1 MAKLPFQ
8 QTKVLPGAEVG
19 AFKSSGITPPPS
31 LQGVIDSG
39 TQFYGAQMD
48 VAESMMDLGQ
58 TIAKAVMIDKNEKER
73 KRKIEEDQF
82 EDEKLGFMAEKLFQL
97 EKNYIYEPEKYEAA
111 SKKLFLDSKEGS
123 RSVLSGFINDAKKR
137 GFSEP
142 FIARLTRNIKS
153 MGLQSNR
160 AMWRQAMDQDEFKY
174 KRQRSYHEDKA
185 TNKYVRDLFRTELD
199 LTIEENE
206 VLDDNRI
213 ARIEQGLQQIAD
225 QIVTVGNG
233 YTGKDYPDDEARTL
247 KKGQIVEQLRKDL
260 ITSENRWNHTALQRR
275 LRRENKE
282 ENEAY
287 LDAESELVQSFINAQ
302 VYDIENLSTDTY
314 DRTDIQE
321 DITRIASVQ
330 AFKIYPSKIVDGKD
344 ENAVKRSEF
353 MEETIGALNRKF
365 VEENGSLKVQNA
377 RRAAQ
382 KVLEDE
388 QEEERIAALDQQNRE
403 TEAANALNREIS
415 KINSAFINGDIDVEE
430 AIKQAEEYKEL
441 VGDFYKLSVKGL
453 TEQEK
458 KKKTELNRRLIGNLE
473 TLITSDDLSWRA
485 AEAQKKLTETREQKR
500 LEANERAKYVRR
512 EVDLAA
518 SEYLELASQLFL
530 DQQKNPKDD
539 REFKNALNGVLDKII
554 MERAGDGED
563 FVDEELAEA
572 IDSELNNV
580 VIQDWY
586 QVASKQ
592 QSDAITLEASQA
604 SIDYIYGKDGKP
616 GLNRILEEA
625 FNKDM
630 TWKDTSNDIEKEIRL
645 LQERT
650 SLGLSDEAKERF
662 INSPELREQKEAKI
676 ETLRNQVT
684 QREDEKLKVS
694 LERRMNDV
702 ATGRD
707 LGQFKAPPRTF
718 RDAENLLTNRQE
730 SDWRMVHIANLLEE
744 HVGDVDG
751 LYSRDEAIQILGKY
765 AERIDRAD
773 ALGLIDR
780 DPIAAEKALAPVKQG
795 NLDAL
800 FPNLQPDE
808 RERLKIQAGNSIQQG
823 RTGSKADIRNQFNNE
838 IKRVLANDYQFDES
852 SEMLDGS
859 DPTFMERI
867 VKPLVGDP
875 EQGGLYEQW
884 EYEVMQSKMQY
895 AKEISKAVNG
905 GNPKYGNERLE
916 YKTAEQLQA
925 LLADFKPGTFDAGY
939 VEQGKRYDRGFMD
952 EVYNSFAQ
960 GVHQILT
967 KRASDPAFYPADRW
981 KEMMKERGAQVNMFS
996 RERAEYIMEQQEAFA
1011 PGSMPKLFTNAE
1023 LEGIDAEWNDA
1034 DSLGRAGMLN
1044 EMQQTVSDPTIFSQM
1059 FNDVAENTSV
1069 NYSDQLYLEHKDN
1082 GAILRRLQTARQL
1095 NMSDINTKLGTLET
1109 DLETFD
1115 VELFENEQL
1124 NHFLAAFSDEPN
1136 RMADWYQLV
1145 RSYAV
1150 TGMRDDDSDK
1160 AVTESVQQLLSSKYH
1175 IHSGDPNED
1184 DIEGSSIWI
1193 PKQFIPDRP
1202 ADMGGLMEE
1211 QTRFEPITKDD
1222 FTKSLQRFVKD
1233 EVPALVGK
1241 NTYAA
1246 SAAGNYHF
1254 RNSDDGQG
1262 LTLHFFSEAG
1272 SYPVPDKEGNTIQLN
1287 WDQLRNLVFDV
1298 RSLGYKAGRIP
1309 KERVDLRLR
1318 SYQEQMQLQEV
1329 R

>member
-1 MAKLPFQ
+1 
-8 QTKVLPGAEVG
+8 
-19 AFKSSGITPPPS
+19 
-31 LQGVIDSG
+31 
-39 TQFYGAQMD
+39 
-48 VAESMMDLGQ
+48 
-58 TIAKAVMIDKNEKER
+58 
-73 KRKIEEDQF
+73 
-82 EDEKLGFMAEKLFQL
+82 
-97 EKNYIYEPEKYEAA
+97 
-111 SKKLFLDSKEGS
+111 
-123 RSVLSGFINDAKKR
+123 
-137 GFSEP
+137 
-142 FIARLTRNIKS
+142 
-153 MGLQSNR
+153 
-160 AMWRQAMDQDEFKY
+160 MDQDEFKY
-174 KRQRSYHEDKA
+174 KRQRSYHENKA
-185 TNKYVRDLFRTELD
+185 TNKYVRELFRTELD

-213 ARIEQGLQQIAD
+213 AKIERGLQQIAD

-247 KKGQIVEQLRKDL
+247 EKGRIVEKLRGEL

-275 LRRENKE
+275 LRRENEE
-282 ENEAY
+282 ENQAY
-287 LDAESELVQSFINAQ
+287 LDAELELVQSFIDAQ

-321 DITRIASVQ
+321 DITRIASVH
-330 AFKIYPSKIVDGKD
+330 AWKTYPSKMVDGKD
-344 ENAVKRSEF
+344 VNIVKRSEF
-353 MEETIGALNRKF
+353 MEETIRGLNRKF
-365 VEENGSLKVQNA
+365 VEENGSLRVQNA

-415 KINSAFINGDIDVEE
+415 KINSAFIKNEIDAEE
-430 AIKQAEEYKEL
+430 AIKQAEEYKKL
-441 VGDFYKLSVKGL
+441 VVGQYQHKLDHLMGK
-453 TEQEK
+453 EK
-458 KKKTELNRRLIGNLE
+458 DRKSQLNRRLVGNLE

-485 AEAQKKLTETREQKR
+485 TEAQKKLTETREQKR

-530 DQQKNPKDD
+530 EQQKNPKDD
-539 REFKNALNGVLDKII
+539 REFKNALNGILDKII

-586 QVASKQ
+586 QVASRQ

-684 QREDEKLKVS
+684 EREDEKLKVS

-718 RDAENLLTNRQE
+718 RDAKNLLTNRQE

-751 LYSRDEAIQILGKY
+751 LYSRDEAIRILGKY

-780 DPIAAEKALAPVKQG
+780 DPIAAEEALAPVKQG
-795 NLDAL
+795 DLDAL

-823 RTGSKADIRNQFNNE
+823 RIGSKADIRNRFNNE
-838 IKRVLANDYQFDES
+838 IKRVLAGDYQYDES

-884 EYEVMQSKMQY
+884 EYEVMQNKMQY
-895 AKEISKAVNG
+895 AKEISKAVFG
-905 GNPKYGNERLE
+905 GNEKYGSERLE

-925 LLADFKPGTFDAGY
+925 LLADFKPGTFDADF
-939 VEQGKRYDRGFMD
+939 VEGDVRYDVGFMQ

-960 GVHQILT
+960 VVNQILT
-967 KRASDPAFYPADRW
+967 KRQSDPAFYPAQRW
-981 KEMMKERGAQVNMFS
+981 SEMMEERGAQQGKKINVNMFS

-1011 PGSMPKLFTNAE
+1011 PGSEPKLFTNTE
-1023 LEGIDAEWNDA
+1023 LEKIDTEWKK
-1034 DSLGRAGMLN
+1034 LGGEGRGGMLAEI
-1044 EMQQTVSDPTIFSQM
+1044 EMTASDPKIFAQM
-1059 FNDVAENTSV
+1059 FDDIAENTDI
-1069 NYSDQLYLEHKDN
+1069 NYSDQLYLEHAGN
-1082 GAILRRLQTARQL
+1082 GAILRRLHTAQS
-1095 NMSDINTKLGTLET
+1095 MDMASITVKLTSQKT
-1109 DLETFD
+1109 DLATFD
-1115 VELFENEQL
+1115 VELYEDEDLKQ
-1124 NHFLAAFSDEPN
+1124 FLAVFFDEP
-1136 RMADWYQLV
+1136 RKMKDWYNLV
-1145 RSYAV
+1145 RSYSIV
-1150 TGMRDDDSDK
+1150 GIKDGK
-1160 AVTESVQQLLSSKYH
+1160 AEEEIELTVKKLLSSKYH
-1175 IHSGDPNED
+1175 VHSGSPYTDS
-1184 DIEGSSIWI
+1184 IEGTSIWL
-1193 PKQFIPDRP
+1193 PKEFIPNRP
-1202 ADMGGLMEE
+1202 ADLGGLMEG

-1222 FTKSLQRFVKD
+1222 FTKSFQRFVKD
-1233 EVPALVGK
+1233 EVPALVGR

-1246 SAAGNYHF
+1246 SAAETYHF

-1262 LTLHFFSEAG
+1262 LTLHFFSEDG
-1272 SYPVPDKEGNTIQLN
+1272 SYPVPDKNKKDELGNPLPITLN
-1287 WDQLRNLVFDV
+1287 WDQLMNLIFDV

-1309 KERVDLRLR
+1309 KDRPRLK
-1318 SYQEQMQLQEV
+1318 SYQEQMQL
-1329 R
+1329 RGDT